1 MKLLRAYENQK
12 TDVMLLVFDLPNN
25 CAASYKYSSDR
36 PIMGYYTSSTCGDL
50 YKSNYLY
57 NPEYFKQMSKV
68 K

>member
-12 TDVMLLVFDLPNN
+12 MTTMFLVFDLPNN
-25 CAASYKYSSDR
+25 CAASYEYLRGKPR
-36 PIMGYYTSSTCGDL
+36 MEYYTSEACGDL

-57 NPEYFKQMSKV
+57 NPKYFKRMSKV